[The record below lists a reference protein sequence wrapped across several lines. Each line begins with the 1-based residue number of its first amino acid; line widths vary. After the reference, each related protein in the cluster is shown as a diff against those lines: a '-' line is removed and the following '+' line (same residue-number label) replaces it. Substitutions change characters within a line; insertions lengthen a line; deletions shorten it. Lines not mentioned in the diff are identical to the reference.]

1 MRNSG
6 SASTSTLQ
14 AADATVRAALADACE
29 RELKAAAAA
38 AGDYDG
44 SISPDL
50 SSALQDDVQRLA
62 DLDAAWRLAS
72 NPPPLP
78 LAAPEPLDLR
88 DLPDPV
94 DPLLPNIDGRLESDR
109 RDDIEQSLRLLG
121 SHYGEMEEGDAR
133 GGVPCS
139 NDGGASSLQHPA
151 AVSSNGE
158 EVPVGMTHDEVQRF
172 LEGYSRQRTI
182 LLFRLEKKRILS
194 RCAQLLR
201 SR

>member
-1 MRNSG
+1 MTIDIGSGETGFDQGTMNALRDLVRNSG

-121 SHYGEMEEGDAR
+121 SHDGEMEEGDAR
-133 GGVPCS
+133 GGS
-139 NDGGASSLQHPA
+139 PA
-151 AVSSNGE
+151 A
-158 EVPVGMTHDEVQRF
+158 MTAVLPHCSTLPPSPQTER
-172 LEGYSRQRTI
+172 
-182 LLFRLEKKRILS
+182 
-194 RCAQLLR
+194 RCP
-201 SR
+201 SG